1 MSKVKLALEQTKQN
15 ERIFS
20 IFDFIWLW
28 FGMTAQMGVF
38 TLGASFAFR
47 IDFWSAVAAIL
58 IGNFVVSI
66 VLVLNGDPGSKY
78 GVKFAVFL
86 RAPFGYFGCKLP
98 ALVRAVGATFWFG
111 IQTWF
116 AATAINLAVRY
127 FISFS
132 TGQDSEFDQ
141 TLLFFILFGILQI
154 FLTLMGVKWIKWL
167 QNLAAPA
174 LFALSIFIIWK
185 LIADAPNGWEDFANA
200 PIGKDGRQ
208 PLSFWMAL
216 TANLSYWVTVAIN
229 ISDFT
234 RHIKNNPKD
243 PFWKRNTVSIIG
255 QMPAITI
262 GMVVFIM
269 VGMVGGVFTG
279 NGNPV
284 EIINACLGG
293 HWVLLGLAIILLAQ
307 LSTNVPANLFATSN
321 VLSSVF
327 REYGLTY
334 KKAVILAG
342 CVGLLTCPWFVIE
355 HFMTYLPIIGAFLAP
370 LPGIMMTDYFLV
382 RRAHLSVTNLFD
394 FGGKYRY
401 WHGVNPGAII
411 AYGLG
416 VIVGALLLKYSWLAA
431 LPVAVVV
438 YYILMKVWIEKAYP
452 ASCVEDPSEP
462 ILVES
467 GEIEV
472 EESISGK
479 L

>member
-1 MSKVKLALEQTKQN
+1 MAKFPVEQTKQN
-15 ERIFS
+15 ERIFGV
-20 IFDFIWLW
+20 FDFIWLW

-47 IDFWSAVAAIL
+47 ISFWPAVAAIL

-78 GVKFAVFL
+78 GIKFAVFL
-86 RAPFGYFGCKLP
+86 RAPFGYLGCKFP
-98 ALVRAVGATFWFG
+98 ALVRAIGATCWFG

-116 AATAINLAVRY
+116 AAIAINLAVRY
-127 FISFS
+127 LISS
-132 TGQDSEFDQ
+132 NTGEASDFDYSI
-141 TLLFFILFGILQI
+141 LFFVLFGALEI
-154 FLTLMGVKWIKWL
+154 FLTLKGVKWIKWL

-174 LFALSIFIIWK
+174 LLALSIFIIWK
-185 LIADAPNGWEDFANA
+185 LITSAPGSWGDFANA
-200 PIGKDGRQ
+200 TIDERRK
-208 PLSFWMAL
+208 LSFGMAL

-234 RHIKNNPKD
+234 RNVKNHPGEKY
-243 PFWKRNTVSIIG
+243 WKRNTVNIIG

-284 EIINACLGG
+284 EIIHSSLGG
-293 HWVLLGLAIILLAQ
+293 AWVLLGLFIILLAQ

-334 KKAVILAG
+334 PKAVVLAG
-342 CVGLLTCPWFVIE
+342 CVGMLTFPWFIIQ

-370 LPGIMMTDYFLV
+370 LPGIMITDYYFI
-382 RRAHLSVTNLFD
+382 RRTRLSVTNLFD
-394 FGGKYRY
+394 FGGKYKY
-401 WHGVNPGAII
+401 WHGVNPAALI

-416 VIVGALLLKYSWLAA
+416 VIVGAILLTYSWLAA

-438 YYILMKVWIEKAYP
+438 YYVLMKVWIEKAYP
-452 ASCVEDPSEP
+452 ASCTEDPNEQ
-462 ILVES
+462 IL
-467 GEIEV
+467 I
-472 EESISGK
+472 K
-479 L
+479 D